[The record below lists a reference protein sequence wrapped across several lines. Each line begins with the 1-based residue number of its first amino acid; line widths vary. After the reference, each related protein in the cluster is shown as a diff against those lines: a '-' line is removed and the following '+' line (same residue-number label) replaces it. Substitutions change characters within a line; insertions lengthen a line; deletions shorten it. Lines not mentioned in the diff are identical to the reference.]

1 MNKTQARQHRRNKTR
16 QAKSRRSWATFFVV
30 NFISIGGLVFLHQS
44 GELEFLMEHI
54 REAFRQAGIIQEV
67 N

>member
-1 MNKTQARQHRRNKTR
+1 MNKTQARQHRRNKKR
-16 QAKSRRSWATFFVV
+16 LAKNRRSWATFFVV
-30 NFISIGGLVFLHQS
+30 NFVSIGGLLFLHQS

-54 REAFRQAGIIQEV
+54 RDAFSLVGISQEV